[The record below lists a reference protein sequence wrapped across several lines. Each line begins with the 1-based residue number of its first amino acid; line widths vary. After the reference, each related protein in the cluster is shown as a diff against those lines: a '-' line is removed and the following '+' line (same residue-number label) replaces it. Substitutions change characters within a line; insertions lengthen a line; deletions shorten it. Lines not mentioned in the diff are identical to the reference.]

1 MDIITLALAKK
12 MINSR
17 KDAYVFNSIEE
28 LQDFIN
34 SSKDSLKIGDKFYIT
49 DPNSPD
55 YWWDGT
61 TLQEE
66 KVKIDLSNLA
76 TKEELNTKQN
86 ILTAGKNINIEGDT
100 ISALFEELNITTD
113 GKGHAVISATNKQ
126 SELWTIGSNG
136 NWFLGEVD
144 TGLPSKGDTPKKGI
158 DYFTEEDKQELVQE
172 VITALPKYNG
182 ETSDKS

>member
-12 MINSR
+12 MINSQ
-17 KDAYVFNSIEE
+17 KDAYVFNSVEE

-86 ILTAGKNINIEGDT
+86 ILT
-100 ISALFEELNITTD
+100 
-113 GKGHAVISATNKQ
+113 
-126 SELWTIGSNG
+126 
-136 NWFLGEVD
+136 
-144 TGLPSKGDTPKKGI
+144 
-158 DYFTEEDKQELVQE
+158 EEDKQELVQK

>member
-12 MINSR
+12 MINSQ

-66 KVKIDLSNLA
+66 KVKI
-76 TKEELNTKQN
+76 
-86 ILTAGKNINIEGDT
+86 
-100 ISALFEELNITTD
+100 
-113 GKGHAVISATNKQ
+113 
-126 SELWTIGSNG
+126 
-136 NWFLGEVD
+136 
-144 TGLPSKGDTPKKGI
+144 PKKGI

>member
-12 MINSR
+12 MINSQ
-17 KDAYVFNSIEE
+17 KDAYE
-28 LQDFIN
+28 
-34 SSKDSLKIGDKFYIT
+34 
-49 DPNSPD
+49 
-55 YWWDGT
+55 
-61 TLQEE
+61 
-66 KVKIDLSNLA
+66 
-76 TKEELNTKQN
+76 
-86 ILTAGKNINIEGDT
+86 
-100 ISALFEELNITTD
+100 
-113 GKGHAVISATNKQ
+113 